1 MPLVILDYRDEEGR
15 ALAQQ
20 VLSDLTSISRTR
32 RQELIILGAQG
43 GARLFF
49 MFLFFSVKKK
59 PKR

>member
-49 MFLFFSVKKK
+49 MFLFFFS
-59 PKR
+59 